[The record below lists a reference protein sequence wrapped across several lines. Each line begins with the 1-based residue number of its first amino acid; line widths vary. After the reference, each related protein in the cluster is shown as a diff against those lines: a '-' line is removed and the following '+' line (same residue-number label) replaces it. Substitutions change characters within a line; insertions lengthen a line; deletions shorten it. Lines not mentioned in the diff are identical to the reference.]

1 MSRRIRIKIDLSAPC
16 DMPLGLPNR
25 EWLKRQVTD
34 ATKDWMCTQVWQ
46 IDVGED
52 YEEIEPVLDGVT
64 VSQDA
69 PVKKVKTRKKGA

>member
-25 EWLKRQVTD
+25 EWLKRQLSAAV
-34 ATKDWMCTQVWQ
+34 ADWLETQVWQ

>member
-25 EWLKRQVTD
+25 EWLKRQITD
-34 ATKDWMCTQVWQ
+34 TIKAWTATQAWQ

-64 VSQDA
+64 VTQDVPA
-69 PVKKVKTRKKGA
+69 KKVKTRKSK